1 MFQGAIYTLDM
12 SEEGYAT
19 GSKDGT
25 AKLWDSDFRPV
36 TTVNLVTAKDGYKGT
51 MESGKKLI

>member
-1 MFQGAIYTLDM
+1 MDM
-12 SEEGYAT
+12 SEEGYST

-25 AKLWDSDFRPV
+25 AKLWDGDFKPI

-51 MESGKKLI
+51 N